1 MEQAAPTGGK
11 HLGARLARGEGVIAP
26 GVFDPLTS
34 HIAAMA
40 GFDTLYLS
48 GAALAYTRLGSPDV
62 GLVSVSEL
70 IDTTAL
76 IRDRVDCAL
85 VVDGD
90 TGFGNAL
97 NVQRTIRGLERAGA
111 TAIQLEDQTFP
122 KRCGHLAG
130 KSLVST
136 SEMVGKLKA
145 AVDARHD
152 EATLIIGRT
161 DAIAVEG
168 FDKAIERARLYA
180 EAGADVL
187 FVEAPQS
194 IEELTAMVRELRG
207 VAPLMGNMVEG
218 GRTPLHSASEMHALG
233 FGLVIFPGGIVRA
246 LARTAVDYY
255 ESLKAHG
262 ENGPFRER
270 MFDFNELNGVLGTEA
285 LMRKAATYE

>member
-1 MEQAAPTGGK
+1 MEQAARTVGK
-11 HLGARLARGEGVIAP
+11 RLGARLARGEGVIAP
-26 GVFDPLTS
+26 GVFDPLTA

-76 IRDRVDCAL
+76 IRDRVECAL

-130 KSLVST
+130 KSLVSS

-152 EATLIIGRT
+152 QATLIIGRT

-168 FDKAIERARLYA
+168 FEKAIERARLYA
-180 EAGADVL
+180 QAGADVL

-194 IEELTAMVRELRG
+194 LEELTAMVRELRD

-255 ESLKAHG
+255 ASLKKHG

-270 MFDFNELNGVLGTEA
+270 MFDFDELNGVLGTSD
-285 LMRKAATYE
+285 LMRKGATYE

>member
-1 MEQAAPTGGK
+1 MEQAARTDGK

-97 NVQRTIRGLERAGA
+97 NVQRTVRGLERAGA

-130 KSLVST
+130 KSLVSA

-168 FDKAIERARLYA
+168 FDKAVERARLYA

-194 IEELTAMVRELRG
+194 LEELTAMVRELRD

-255 ESLKAHG
+255 ASLKEHG

-285 LMRKAATYE
+285 LMRKGAAYE